1 MSPLRPQPG
10 GAPGGAPHSPRTGGK
25 LLPRPGHMA
34 GAAAAAVGSAGMA
47 LVPLLDKL
55 ATTLI
60 ADNPVLLDDLR

>member
-1 MSPLRPQPG
+1 MSPLR
-10 GAPGGAPHSPRTGGK
+10 AK

-47 LVPLLDKL
+47 LVPLIDRL

-60 ADNPVLLDDLR
+60 ADNPVLLEDLR